1 MRLLWAARIVL
12 PADGFAQAIEILEA
26 WLRAPEREPSLEGPL
41 RQGDTVLAS
50 GGQLQIDQSPE
61 EGDPVVWAMRYE
73 RPVPVQG
80 VTWIT
85 EVTLERRDPD
95 LRASA
100 RLYQTSLAAGRP
112 RLDRIVVRPP
122 GFIWQFRSRGL
133 MGAGAFDVQTVS
145 VADVGRFVESVFD
158 QQRLHLLVAIS
169 DDPYAERPLVNPRP
183 LQDELV
189 GIAQIAHIR
198 KPASL
203 ALPAAFLQAGVMP
216 GREKVWGVYGGAV
229 KVYRTNVRPPETPF
243 DHPIWMPSDVSES
256 DFAAT
261 LKDWCWSLATLET
274 RDDVPDVA
282 SIREARRSPQP
293 PVPTPGLSLEDLTEL
308 YEASLAEEQSRAAE
322 QQRRAETEKTRA
334 DELADLVR
342 TLEAKIQALQYQLDR
357 KYEAERAEAAEAPEP
372 DIATAEAAVER
383 ARRDFA
389 TTLLIPK
396 NVAISTSLNGQFWH
410 LVLTALDRL
419 CRLERG
425 GHARNKRE
433 QLRDLLSELV
443 GVTKDTYKVADTGVH
458 INNPE
463 TGERVQMRE
472 RVHLREGRPAETE
485 SIYWQTIGANQT
497 SFRYLIGR
505 LGRHA

>member
-1 MRLLWAARIVL
+1 LQ
-12 PADGFAQAIEILEA
+12 PDGFAHAIEILEA
-26 WLRAPEREPSLEGPL
+26 WLRAPEREPSLESPL
-41 RQGDTVLAS
+41 QPGDTALAS

-61 EGDPVVWAMRYE
+61 QGDPTVWAMRYE
-73 RPVPVQG
+73 RPVAVQG

-85 EVTLERRDPD
+85 EVALERRDTH

-112 RLDRIVVRPP
+112 RPDRILVRPP

-133 MGAGAFDVQTVS
+133 MGPGAFDVQTVS
-145 VADVGRFVESVFD
+145 VADVDRFVEKVFD

-169 DDPYAERPLVNPRP
+169 DDPYAERPLVNPRS

-189 GIAQIAHIR
+189 GIAQIALIR

-203 ALPAAFLQAGVMP
+203 ALPSAFQRAGVTP

-229 KVYRTNVRPPETPF
+229 KVYRTNARPPETPF
-243 DHPIWMPSDVSES
+243 DHPIWMPSDVLES

-282 SIREARRSPQP
+282 SIREARRPLQP
-293 PVPTPGLSLEDLTEL
+293 PAPTGGLSIEELTEL

-322 QQRRAETEKTRA
+322 QHRRAETERTRA

-357 KYEAERAEAAEAPEP
+357 KYEAERAEAAEAVEP

-389 TTLLIPK
+389 PTLLIPR
-396 NVAISTSLNGQFWH
+396 NVVIATSLNGQFWYRA
-410 LVLTALDRL
+410 LAALDRL
-419 CRLERG
+419 CQLERG
-425 GHARNKRE
+425 GQARSKRE

-443 GVTKDTYKVADTGVH
+443 GVTKDTYKTADTGVYIH
-458 INNPE
+458 NPE

-472 RVHLREGRPAETE
+472 RVHLREGRPADTE
-485 SIYWQTIGANQT
+485 SIYWQTIGTNQAA
-497 SFRYLIGR
+497 FRYLIGR